1 MKNVF
6 RRPSASMVVASIALV
21 VASTGTAIAAG
32 QVSGDKLIKKN
43 SLSGNRLRK
52 HTVTGTQ
59 INLAKLGTVPIASMA
74 GSATS
79 AQSAV
84 NAQNA
89 TSAQNA
95 VNAQNATTLGGK
107 SVRWL
112 LVDTTGTILAQS
124 GGFTVAK
131 VPPGRFIINAGSAVS
146 GHAFIVGN
154 SSEGLGSIGE
164 ASNAAPCGTQA
175 DALDCSSFA
184 GAGAND
190 GNHVFVGT
198 SDAGGTAH
206 DEPFYLL
213 MY

>member
-1 MKNVF
+1 MKNLF
-6 RRPSASMVVASIALV
+6 RRPSASMVVAIIALV
-21 VASTGTAIAAG
+21 VATTGTAIAAG

-59 INLAKLGTVPIASMA
+59 INLAKLGTVPSASKA
-74 GSATS
+74 NSATG

-89 TSAQNA
+89 TSVQSA

-107 SVRWL
+107 SLRWL

-146 GHAFIVGN
+146 PERAV
-154 SSEGLGSIGE
+154 
-164 ASNAAPCGTQA
+164 ATAPPQSG
-175 DALDCSSFA
+175 
-184 GAGAND
+184 GAE
-190 GNHVFVGT
+190 T
-198 SDAGGTAH
+198 SD
-206 DEPFYLL
+206 
-213 MY
+213 